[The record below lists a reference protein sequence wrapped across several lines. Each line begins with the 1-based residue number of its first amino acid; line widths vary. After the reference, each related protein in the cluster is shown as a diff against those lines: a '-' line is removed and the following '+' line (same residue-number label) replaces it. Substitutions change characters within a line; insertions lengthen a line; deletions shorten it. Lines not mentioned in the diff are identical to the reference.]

1 MLSDFCFGNEQHEID
16 ACQTQPCWSGQ
27 SGRLESVVTRNFSAG
42 WGFSPLLHLRLG
54 DDGGRWW
61 SGQFWKHGYIP
72 ASLHVF
78 LVSIFTWMV
87 TVLLYLQEPGG
98 RPSPDTWSSSILIS
112 DFAAY
117 SAVRSKGLLFQP
129 PVCGSQPKL
138 TMGAKSSPFHSPHK
152 RIPIVVLQ
160 CIYINHAI

>member
-1 MLSDFCFGNEQHEID
+1 MAFGPFYRKSGEPSSLLS
-16 ACQTQPCWSGQ
+16 
-27 SGRLESVVTRNFSAG
+27 
-42 WGFSPLLHLRLG
+42 
-54 DDGGRWW
+54 
-61 SGQFWKHGYIP
+61 
-72 ASLHVF
+72 SLP
-78 LVSIFTWMV
+78 SEGTCK
-87 TVLLYLQEPGG
+87 PGG